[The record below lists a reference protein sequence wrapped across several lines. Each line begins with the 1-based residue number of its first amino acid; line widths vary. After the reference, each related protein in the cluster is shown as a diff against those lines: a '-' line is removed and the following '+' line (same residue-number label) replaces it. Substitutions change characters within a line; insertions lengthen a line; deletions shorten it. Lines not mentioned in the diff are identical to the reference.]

1 MKEEN
6 VADVHLLSLIQSL
19 EKEIELSQEKTRL
32 ILSSLPLALVLV
44 KDAAAIDVV
53 NRVVQEMFGYSR
65 KDLYEKSINLL
76 FPDLDPSAIPASCE
90 TMARRANGERF
101 ATQISTVTMTT
112 PDGDRLF
119 MFINDISKRYE
130 LEQIKRDFIAMVSHD
145 LRSPLMSI
153 SGTLEL
159 SRSGKLGELSELGKD
174 LMDQAEKGLNR
185 VLEMIAQLIEVEKLE
200 GENALLDIQVNNLS
214 FTLKEATADIER
226 LAEQKRIII
235 ESRFPDSIFAAYDN
249 DKIHRVLVNLI
260 ANAVKFSPEGSVI
273 TIEHR
278 ADSACHEVSV
288 KDCGRGVPP
297 AEQERIFSKY
307 AQVFRSDNRQE
318 GGTGLGLA
326 ICKTLVEAHGG
337 AIGVRDN
344 ESNGGKKKGSVFW
357 FTLPSRSENQES

>member
-44 KDAAAIDVV
+44 KDGAAIDVV

-65 KDLYEKSINLL
+65 KDLYGKSISLL
-76 FPDLDPSAIPASCE
+76 FPDLDTAAIPASCE

-101 ATQISTVTMTT
+101 ATQVSTVTMTT

-119 MFINDISKRYE
+119 IFANDISKRYE

-159 SRSGKLGELSELGKD
+159 SRSGKLGELSALGNEL
-174 LMDQAEKGLNR
+174 MEQAEKSLNR
-185 VLEMIAQLIEVEKLE
+185 VLDMIAQLIEVEKLE
-200 GENALLDIQVNNLS
+200 GQNALLDIQVNNLS
-214 FTLKEATADIER
+214 FTLKEATADVER
-226 LAEQKRIII
+226 LAEQKRISI
-235 ESRFPDSIFAAYDN
+235 ESRFPDSVYAAYDN
-249 DKIHRVLVNLI
+249 DKIHRILVNLL
-260 ANAVKFSPEGSVI
+260 ANAIKFSPEESVI
-273 TIEHR
+273 TVEHR
-278 ADSACHEVSV
+278 ADSACHEVV
-288 KDCGRGVPP
+288 VRDCGRGVPP
-297 AEQERIFSKY
+297 EERERIFSKY
-307 AQVFRSDNRQE
+307 AQVFRSDSRQE

-337 AIGVRDN
+337 AIGVG
-344 ESNGGKKKGSVFW
+344 EGTGGRGSAFW
-357 FTLPSRSENQES
+357 FTLPLRSENQES